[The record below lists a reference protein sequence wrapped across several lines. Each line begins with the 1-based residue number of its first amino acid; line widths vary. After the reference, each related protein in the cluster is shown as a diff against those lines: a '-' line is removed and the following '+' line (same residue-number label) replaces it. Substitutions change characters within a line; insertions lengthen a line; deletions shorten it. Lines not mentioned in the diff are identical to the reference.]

1 VQDLLAV
8 DHERDSRCGRLG
20 SRPVTGERAERFV
33 VFSLR
38 LLALSFAAVGIAFIA
53 APDGTL
59 GVLTDLGDVFGG
71 FTPAPETTEQFW
83 LGLGFAYMVVI
94 AGICLVTSFDV
105 VRYRPLLLVLAAGK
119 AASSLSTLAFFV
131 FDEDVFAY
139 LLNFLVDGFL
149 VGVALLLW
157 SLAGRV
163 GEPAA
168 PS

>member
-1 VQDLLAV
+1 M
-8 DHERDSRCGRLG
+8 
-20 SRPVTGERAERFV
+20 TGERAERFV

-38 LLALSFAAVGIAFIA
+38 LLAASFATVGLLFIV

-59 GVLTDLGDVFGG
+59 GALDDFGEWLPLGDFS
-71 FTPAPETTEQFW
+71 PAPDTAEQLW
-83 LGLGFAYMVVI
+83 LALGFAYMTVI
-94 AGICLVTSFDV
+94 TGICLVVQTDV

-119 AASSLSTLAFFV
+119 TASSLAALGFYL
-131 FDEDVFAY
+131 FDDDVFAY

-149 VGVALLLW
+149 VVVSLWLW

>member
-1 VQDLLAV
+1 M
-8 DHERDSRCGRLG
+8 
-20 SRPVTGERAERFV
+20 TGERAERFV
-33 VFSLR
+33 VFNLW
-38 LLALSFAAVGIAFIA
+38 LLAASFALVGLLFIV

-59 GVLTDLGDVFGG
+59 SALDDFGDWLPLGG
-71 FTPAPETTEQFW
+71 FEPAPETAEQLW
-83 LGLGFAYMVVI
+83 LALGFAYMTVI
-94 AGICLVTSFDV
+94 TGICLVVATDV

-119 AASSLSTLAFFV
+119 AASSLAALGFYL
-131 FDEDVFAY
+131 FDTDVFAY

-149 VGVALLLW
+149 VGVALWLW